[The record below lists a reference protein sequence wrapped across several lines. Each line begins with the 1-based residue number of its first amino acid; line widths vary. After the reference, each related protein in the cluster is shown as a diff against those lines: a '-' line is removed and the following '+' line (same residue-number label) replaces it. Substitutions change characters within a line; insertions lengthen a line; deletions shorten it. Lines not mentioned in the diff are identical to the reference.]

1 MSKLDIRIRSK
12 PHTDSFREVIM
23 ARRGVLNAT
32 TVSECKSET
41 AGLGHLIA
49 GLRQ

>member
-12 PHTDSFREVIM
+12 PHADPFREVIM
-23 ARRGVLNAT
+23 ARSGVLNAMT
-32 TVSECKSET
+32 ASECESET
-41 AGLGHLIA
+41 EELGHFIA